1 MAMFVFDTD
10 HLAIIQRQT
19 EPEFSRIAN
28 RMGDFSR
35 DAFHVAIVS
44 FHEQVLGWTTYLSRA
59 KSSDSVVKA
68 YTRLRGILADF
79 AALQVLDFD
88 ASAAEKFEELRR
100 NGIRVGTMDLRIAS
114 IALRQNG
121 TVLTRNHVDFGKV
134 PGLTVEDWA
143 STSAK
148 PR

>member
-19 EPEFSRIAN
+19 EPEFGRIAN

-59 KSSDSVVKA
+59 KSPDSVVKA
-68 YTRLRGILADF
+68 YARLRGNTCRFCGLA
-79 AALQVLDFD
+79 
-88 ASAAEKFEELRR
+88 S
-100 NGIRVGTMDLRIAS
+100 
-114 IALRQNG
+114 
-121 TVLTRNHVDFGKV
+121 
-134 PGLTVEDWA
+134 P
-143 STSAK
+143 
-148 PR
+148 